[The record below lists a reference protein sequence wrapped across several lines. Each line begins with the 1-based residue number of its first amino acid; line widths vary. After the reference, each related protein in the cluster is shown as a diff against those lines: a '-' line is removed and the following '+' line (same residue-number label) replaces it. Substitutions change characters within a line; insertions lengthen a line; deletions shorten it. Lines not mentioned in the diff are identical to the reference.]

1 MQVLSSL
8 AIDAWYKLVIW
19 LGVAVL
25 LLGLSVQLQ
34 VSSRGAIALGLGAVI
49 FGIGQWINHPLQTR
63 VHRTGIATSHNRSPR
78 LGGVLAEI
86 AGATLMAWGGW
97 LVLAQ

>member
-25 LLGLSVQLQ
+25 LLGLSVRLQ
-34 VSSRGAIALGLGAVI
+34 VPNRAAIALGLGAVI

-63 VHRTGIATSHNRSPR
+63 VDPHGIATSYNRQPR
-78 LGGVLAEI
+78 LGGVLTEV
-86 AGATLMAWGGW
+86 AGAAIAALGVW
-97 LVLAQ
+97 LLLAA